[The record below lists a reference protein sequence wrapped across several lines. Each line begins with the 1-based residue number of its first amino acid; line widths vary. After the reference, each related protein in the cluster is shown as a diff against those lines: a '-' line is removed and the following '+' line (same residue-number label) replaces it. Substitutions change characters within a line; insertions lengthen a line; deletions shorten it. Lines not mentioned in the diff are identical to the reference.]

1 MTKFL
6 TTAALLASTAFAPAA
21 FANDLTKSVAADY
34 DYVLEIY
41 KEFHENPE
49 LSLKEKNTASRL
61 AKELAELGFDV
72 TERVGDDWIQDK
84 IKADVGTIYE
94 DVGGYGVVA
103 VLKNGDGPTVMLRAD
118 MDALPLEEKTG
129 LPFESKV
136 MQQSY
141 RGEDVPV
148 MHACAHDSH
157 VAILIG
163 TARQLIERKED
174 WSGTL
179 VLIGQP
185 AEELGLGAKA
195 MLEDGLF
202 ENFPRPD
209 YVLATHTSGWAPAG
223 VISYTSG
230 YALANVDSVDITI
243 KGVGAHGSAPHM
255 GKDPIVIGA
264 QIVNA
269 LQTLVS
275 REVNPLKA
283 GVVTVG
289 SFQAGFVHNII
300 PDEAKLQLTVR
311 SYDDDVRKTLL
322 DGIERIAIAQALS
335 AGLPEE
341 LMPDVNIQGDYTPS
355 TYNDP
360 DMTDRVMGAV
370 GKSIGEDNV
379 ITQPPSMGGEDFSQF
394 HRYDKD
400 IKTLI
405 FWTGGAD
412 PDAYAAAV
420 AGEGELPPGNH
431 SPFFAP
437 QPEESLK
444 LGVQA
449 MTAGTLELFDE

>member
-1 MTKFL
+1 MMKFL
-6 TTAALLASTAFAPAA
+6 TPAAIFLTAACAPNVS
-21 FANDLTKSVAADY
+21 ANDLSSSVADDY
-34 DYVLEIY
+34 DYVLDLY
-41 KEFHENPE
+41 KHFHENPE
-49 LSLKEKNTASRL
+49 LSFKEKNTAARL
-61 AKELAELGFDV
+61 AKELEDLGFDV
-72 TERVGDDWIQDK
+72 TERFGDDWVKKKVMEDEGEIR
-84 IKADVGTIYE
+84 E

-103 VLKNGDGPTVMLRAD
+103 VMKNGDGPTVMLRAD

-129 LPFESKV
+129 LPYESQVLGQTHTGK
-136 MQQSY
+136 
-141 RGEDVPV
+141 DAPV

-163 TARQLIERKED
+163 AARQLVERKDE

-185 AEELGLGAKA
+185 AEEIGLGAKA

-202 ENFPRPD
+202 EKFPRPE

-223 VISYTSG
+223 KITYTSG
-230 YALANVDSVDITI
+230 YALANVDSVDITV
-243 KGVGAHGSAPHM
+243 KGIGAHGSAPHM
-255 GKDPIVIGA
+255 GKDPIVIGS

-275 REVNPLKA
+275 REVNPLQA

-289 SFQAGFVHNII
+289 SFRAGFKHNII
-300 PDEAKLQLTVR
+300 PDEAKLQITVR

-322 DGIERIAIAQALS
+322 DGIERITISQALS
-335 AGLPEE
+335 AGLPED
-341 LMPDVNIQGDYTPS
+341 LMPEIKIESDYTPS
-355 TYNDP
+355 TFNDP
-360 DMTDRVMGAV
+360 EMTDRVMAAV
-370 GKSIGEDNV
+370 SNSIGEDKV
-379 ITQPPSMGGEDFSQF
+379 ETQPPSMGGEDFSLF

-405 FWTGGAD
+405 FWTGGAE
-412 PDAYAAAV
+412 PKAFAEAV
-420 AGEGELPPGNH
+420 ENKTPLPPANH

-437 QPEESLK
+437 QAEPALK

-449 MTAGTLELFDE
+449 MTAGTIELFNE